1 MSANVETQPEQLNAL
16 ARQQAA
22 LLAFGRRSN
31 ARPELSVLMQDAV
44 ALVSEVLGA
53 DFSGVDRV
61 IGGKLVRKVV
71 PRNEQ
76 GSAADP
82 VTHESSLAAE
92 DSIAGFALSEA
103 DSVVAANVGSDKRFT
118 DLFLRKL
125 GVVGALCVPLHVGNK
140 PFGALEIYS
149 EKERE
154 FTKDDAQ
161 FAETI
166 AQLLT
171 SSVGRIQAEEALQQ
185 QRAFSSTILE
195 TVDALVF
202 TLDARCHLLSMN
214 RACRQVTGFSL
225 EEVKGKAFCS
235 MLAVPEEVTRLEGV
249 FRGAVKERSSQEF
262 ESHLLTKD
270 GNRRHICWSLKPI
283 SGNSG
288 ELESIALTGIDRTAE
303 HHALKELEQVKAV
316 AEEANRAL
324 TELRRSLAEGDHAS
338 GRQTEPADQPFQKVA
353 GKTGREKRSSP
364 RRNFQYRQAIAP
376 MYGDAM
382 PSRKKFFTV
391 VCEDISAG
399 GLSFYLENPPEFED
413 LVVALGQPPAI
424 SFFRAKVVRVMD
436 RELNGQP
443 VHLVG
448 CRFTGRVHL

>member
-1 MSANVETQPEQLNAL
+1 MSANVETQPKQLNAL

-71 PRNEQ
+71 PRNER

-103 DSVVAANVGSDKRFT
+103 DSVVAVNVGSDKRFT

-154 FTKDDAQ
+154 FTEEDAQ

-171 SSVGRIQAEEALQQ
+171 SSVGRIQAEEALWCS
-185 QRAFSSTILE
+185 RSTPN
-195 TVDALVF
+195 A
-202 TLDARCHLLSMN
+202 
-214 RACRQVTGFSL
+214 
-225 EEVKGKAFCS
+225 
-235 MLAVPEEVTRLEGV
+235 
-249 FRGAVKERSSQEF
+249 
-262 ESHLLTKD
+262 
-270 GNRRHICWSLKPI
+270 IC
-283 SGNSG
+283 
-288 ELESIALTGIDRTAE
+288 
-303 HHALKELEQVKAV
+303 
-316 AEEANRAL
+316 
-324 TELRRSLAEGDHAS
+324 
-338 GRQTEPADQPFQKVA
+338 
-353 GKTGREKRSSP
+353 
-364 RRNFQYRQAIAP
+364 
-376 MYGDAM
+376 
-382 PSRKKFFTV
+382 
-391 VCEDISAG
+391 
-399 GLSFYLENPPEFED
+399 
-413 LVVALGQPPAI
+413 
-424 SFFRAKVVRVMD
+424 
-436 RELNGQP
+436 
-443 VHLVG
+443 
-448 CRFTGRVHL
+448 